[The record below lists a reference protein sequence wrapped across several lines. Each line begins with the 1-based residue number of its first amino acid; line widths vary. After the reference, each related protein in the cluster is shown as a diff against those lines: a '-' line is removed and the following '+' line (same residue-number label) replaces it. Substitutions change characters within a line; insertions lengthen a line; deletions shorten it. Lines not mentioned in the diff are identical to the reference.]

1 MRAGELRGILRGRDF
16 RRLYGT
22 RLASQLT
29 DGVFQVALAGYVF
42 FSPERQATAAK
53 AAAAFAVTLLPYS
66 ALGPFAGVFIDRW
79 RRRQIL
85 VWTPVLRA
93 LLVLLVA
100 GLVAG
105 GQDGLGFFLGVLVV
119 LGVNRFFLA
128 ALSAALPHVV
138 RRDQLV
144 TANAFTVTSG
154 TIIAFAGAGAGYG
167 LRRVFGAGHDG
178 TALILVVA
186 AALFLLAG
194 LIATT
199 LPKGLLGPHRTSED
213 VAPRATAPAA
223 AEATPATVPGVA
235 MSDTSPASETA
246 MPDATPGSATPVSD
260 ASPGHETPVSAASP
274 IPGAPMSNAAAG
286 AGTPMADGAEV
297 PGQADVS
304 GRVEA
309 SGRADVSAG
318 SGGVGAGG
326 SEAPR
331 VVEVLGGVLGGLADG
346 ARHIARR
353 PQAALALGAISFHRF
368 LYGVVLIMTL
378 LLCRNHFAGDPDR
391 GLETFALML
400 GVSGAGYFA
409 AALITP
415 PVVRRISKQAWVA
428 WQLGGAAVGLLA
440 LGMPFAERPWAA
452 GAFLLGVVSQ
462 GVKLC
467 VDTTLQE
474 TIEDAYRG
482 RVFAVYDMLF
492 NATFAAAAA
501 AAATW
506 LPADGRAGVTLLGVV
521 AAYGVG
527 AVAYWTAASRM
538 RGPAHALR

>member
-1 MRAGELRGILRGRDF
+1 MQAGELRGILRGRDF

-93 LLVLLVA
+93 LLVLIVA

-144 TANAFTVTSG
+144 TANAFSVTSG
-154 TIIAFAGAGAGYG
+154 TIIAFAGAGVGYG
-167 LRRVFGAGHDG
+167 FRRVFGAGHDG

-199 LPKGLLGPHRTSED
+199 LPKGLLGPHRAAED
-213 VAPRATAPAA
+213 VTTGAEVSQAPRA
-223 AEATPATVPGVA
+223 
-235 MSDTSPASETA
+235 
-246 MPDATPGSATPVSD
+246 
-260 ASPGHETPVSAASP
+260 
-274 IPGAPMSNAAAG
+274 
-286 AGTPMADGAEV
+286 
-297 PGQADVS
+297 
-304 GRVEA
+304 VEA
-309 SGRADVSAG
+309 IR
-318 SGGVGAGG
+318 
-326 SEAPR
+326 
-331 VVEVLGGVLGGLADG
+331 GVLGGLVDG
-346 ARHIARR
+346 GRHIARR

-428 WQLGGAAVGLLA
+428 WQLGGAALSLLV
-440 LGMPFAERPWAA
+440 LGMPFAERPWAV

-474 TIEDAYRG
+474 TIDDAYRG

-506 LPADGRAGVTLLGVV
+506 LPSDGRADLTLLAVVV
-521 AAYGVG
+521 AYAAG
-527 AVAYWTAASRM
+527 AVAYRTAASRTQ
-538 RGPAHALR
+538 RPAHALR

>member
-1 MRAGELRGILRGRDF
+1 M
-16 RRLYGT
+16 
-22 RLASQLT
+22 T

-100 GLVAG
+100 GLVVA

-144 TANAFTVTSG
+144 TANAFSVTSG
-154 TIIAFAGAGAGYG
+154 TVIAFAGAGAGYG
-167 LRRVFGAGHDG
+167 LRRVFGAGQDG
-178 TALILVVA
+178 TALILTAA

-199 LPKGLLGPHRTSED
+199 LPKGLLGPHRVAED
-213 VAPRATAPAA
+213 VAP
-223 AEATPATVPGVA
+223 E
-235 MSDTSPASETA
+235 
-246 MPDATPGSATPVSD
+246 
-260 ASPGHETPVSAASP
+260 
-274 IPGAPMSNAAAG
+274 AG
-286 AGTPMADGAEV
+286 A
-297 PGQADVS
+297 
-304 GRVEA
+304 
-309 SGRADVSAG
+309 
-318 SGGVGAGG
+318 
-326 SEAPR
+326 APR
-331 VVEVLGGVLGGLADG
+331 VVEVIRGVLGGLVDG
-346 ARHIARR
+346 GRHIARR

-428 WQLGGAAVGLLA
+428 WQLGGASLGLLV
-440 LGMPFAERPWAA
+440 LGMPFAERPWAV

-474 TIEDAYRG
+474 TIDDAYRG

-506 LPADGRAGVTLLGVV
+506 LPADGRADLTLLAVVV
-521 AAYGVG
+521 AYAAG
-527 AVAYWTAASRM
+527 AVAYRTAASRM
-538 RGPAHALR
+538 RRPAPALR

>member
-1 MRAGELRGILRGRDF
+1 MRAGQVQGILRGRDF
-16 RRLYGT
+16 RRLYAT
-22 RLASQLT
+22 RLASQFT

-42 FSPERQATAAK
+42 FSPERQTTAGK

-85 VWTPVLRA
+85 VWTPALRA
-93 LLVLLVA
+93 VLVLGVA
-100 GLVAG
+100 GLVAA
-105 GQDGLGFFLGVLVV
+105 GQDGPGFFFGVLLV

-154 TIIAFAGAGAGYG
+154 TIIAFVGGGAGYL
-167 LRRVFGAGHDG
+167 LRRLVGAGHEG
-178 TALILVVA
+178 TALILGSA
-186 AALFLLAG
+186 AAMFVLAG

-199 LPKGLLGPHRTSED
+199 LPKGLLGPHRSAD
-213 VAPRATAPAA
+213 
-223 AEATPATVPGVA
+223 GV
-235 MSDTSPASETA
+235 
-246 MPDATPGSATPVSD
+246 PDATRVRD
-260 ASPGHETPVSAASP
+260 A
-274 IPGAPMSNAAAG
+274 
-286 AGTPMADGAEV
+286 
-297 PGQADVS
+297 
-304 GRVEA
+304 
-309 SGRADVSAG
+309 
-318 SGGVGAGG
+318 
-326 SEAPR
+326 
-331 VVEVLGGVLGGLADG
+331 LGGVVSGLAGG

-368 LYGVVLIMTL
+368 LYGIVLIMTL
-378 LLCRNHFAGDPDR
+378 LLCRARFADDPDE

-415 PVVRRISKQAWVA
+415 AVVRRISKQAWTA
-428 WQLGGAAVGLLA
+428 WLLA
-440 LGMPFAERPWAA
+440 MASVSLLLLGMSFAERPWAV
-452 GAFLLGVVSQ
+452 GSFLLGVVSQ

-474 TIEDAYRG
+474 MIDDAYRG

-492 NATFAAAAA
+492 NAMFAAAAA

-506 LPADGRAGVTLLGVV
+506 LPPDGHAAPTLLVV
-521 AAYGVG
+521 I
-527 AVAYWTAASRM
+527 VAYAAGAIAYRTAASRI
-538 RGPAHALR
+538 RRPAHAFR

>member
-1 MRAGELRGILRGRDF
+1 MEAGELRGILRGRDF

-22 RLASQLT
+22 RLASQFS

-42 FSPERQATAAK
+42 FSPERQTTATK

-79 RRRQIL
+79 QRRQIL
-85 VWTPVLRA
+85 VWTPVVRA
-93 LLVLLVA
+93 VLVLLVA
-100 GLVAG
+100 ALVAA

-154 TIIAFAGAGAGYG
+154 TVIAFAGAGVGYL
-167 LRRVFGAGHDG
+167 LRRLFGSGHDG
-178 TALILVVA
+178 TASILVVA

-194 LIATT
+194 ATATT
-199 LPKGLLGPHRTSED
+199 LPRRLLGPHPAED
-213 VAPRATAPAA
+213 ALPGAPRAELPRT
-223 AEATPATVPGVA
+223 
-235 MSDTSPASETA
+235 
-246 MPDATPGSATPVSD
+246 
-260 ASPGHETPVSAASP
+260 
-274 IPGAPMSNAAAG
+274 
-286 AGTPMADGAEV
+286 
-297 PGQADVS
+297 
-304 GRVEA
+304 VEA
-309 SGRADVSAG
+309 
-318 SGGVGAGG
+318 
-326 SEAPR
+326 
-331 VVEVLGGVLGGLADG
+331 LGGVLYGLADG

-368 LYGVVLIMTL
+368 LYGIVLIMTL
-378 LLCRNHFAGDPDR
+378 LLCRNHFADDPDR

-428 WQLGGAAVGLLA
+428 WLLAGAALSLLL
-440 LGMPFAERPWAA
+440 LGTPFAERPWAA

-474 TIEDAYRG
+474 GIEDAYRG

-506 LPADGRAGVTLLGVV
+506 LPPDGRATVTLLAVI
-521 AAYGVG
+521 AAYAAG
-527 AVAYWTAASRM
+527 AVAYRTAASRM
-538 RGPAHALR
+538 RRPAHALR

>member
-1 MRAGELRGILRGRDF
+1 MRAGELREILRGRDF

-22 RLASQLT
+22 RLTSQLT

-79 RRRQIL
+79 QRRQIL

-93 LLVLLVA
+93 VLVLLVA
-100 GLVAG
+100 ALVAA
-105 GQDGLGFFLGVLVV
+105 GQDGLGFFLGVLLV

-138 RRDQLV
+138 RRDHLV
-144 TANAFTVTSG
+144 TANAFSVTSG
-154 TIIAFAGAGAGYG
+154 TVIAFAGAGAGFL
-167 LRRVFGAGHDG
+167 LRRLFGAGHDG
-178 TALILVVA
+178 TALILVSA

-194 LIATT
+194 LIATM
-199 LPKGLLGPHRTSED
+199 LPKRLLGPHPPED
-213 VAPRATAPAA
+213 APPGAPRADAPR
-223 AEATPATVPGVA
+223 
-235 MSDTSPASETA
+235 
-246 MPDATPGSATPVSD
+246 
-260 ASPGHETPVSAASP
+260 
-274 IPGAPMSNAAAG
+274 I
-286 AGTPMADGAEV
+286 
-297 PGQADVS
+297 
-304 GRVEA
+304 VEA
-309 SGRADVSAG
+309 
-318 SGGVGAGG
+318 
-326 SEAPR
+326 
-331 VVEVLGGVLGGLADG
+331 LGGVLNGLVDG
-346 ARHIARR
+346 ARHMARR

-368 LYGVVLIMTL
+368 LYGIVLIMTL

-391 GLETFALML
+391 GLRTFALML

-428 WQLGGAAVGLLA
+428 LQLGGAALSLLVF
-440 LGMPFAERPWAA
+440 GMPFAERPWAV

-474 TIEDAYRG
+474 TIDDAYRG

-506 LPADGRAGVTLLGVV
+506 LPADGRAAFTLLAVI
-521 AAYGVG
+521 AAYAAG
-527 AVAYWTAASRM
+527 AVAYRTAASRV
-538 RGPAHALR
+538 RRPAHALR

>member
-1 MRAGELRGILRGRDF
+1 M
-16 RRLYGT
+16 
-22 RLASQLT
+22 T

-100 GLVAG
+100 GLVVA

-144 TANAFTVTSG
+144 TANAFSVTSG
-154 TIIAFAGAGAGYG
+154 TVIAFAGAGAGYG
-167 LRRVFGAGHDG
+167 LRRVFGAGQDG
-178 TALILVVA
+178 TALILTAA

-199 LPKGLLGPHRTSED
+199 LPKGLLGPHRAAED
-213 VAPRATAPAA
+213 VAP
-223 AEATPATVPGVA
+223 E
-235 MSDTSPASETA
+235 
-246 MPDATPGSATPVSD
+246 
-260 ASPGHETPVSAASP
+260 
-274 IPGAPMSNAAAG
+274 AG
-286 AGTPMADGAEV
+286 A
-297 PGQADVS
+297 
-304 GRVEA
+304 
-309 SGRADVSAG
+309 
-318 SGGVGAGG
+318 
-326 SEAPR
+326 APR
-331 VVEVLGGVLGGLADG
+331 VVEVIRGVLGGLVDG
-346 ARHIARR
+346 GRHIARR

-428 WQLGGAAVGLLA
+428 WQLGGAALGLLV
-440 LGMPFAERPWAA
+440 LGMPFAERPWAV

-474 TIEDAYRG
+474 TIDDAYRG

-506 LPADGRAGVTLLGVV
+506 LPGDGRADLTLLAVVV
-521 AAYGVG
+521 AYAAG
-527 AVAYWTAASRM
+527 AVAYRTAASRM
-538 RGPAHALR
+538 RRPAPAMR

>member
-1 MRAGELRGILRGRDF
+1 M
-16 RRLYGT
+16 
-22 RLASQLT
+22 
-29 DGVFQVALAGYVF
+29 FQVALAGYVF

-100 GLVAG
+100 GLVVA

-144 TANAFTVTSG
+144 TANAFSVTSG
-154 TIIAFAGAGAGYG
+154 TVIAFAGAGAGYG
-167 LRRVFGAGHDG
+167 LRRVFGAGQDG
-178 TALILVVA
+178 TALILTAA

-199 LPKGLLGPHRTSED
+199 LPKGLLGPHRAAED
-213 VAPRATAPAA
+213 VAP
-223 AEATPATVPGVA
+223 E
-235 MSDTSPASETA
+235 
-246 MPDATPGSATPVSD
+246 
-260 ASPGHETPVSAASP
+260 
-274 IPGAPMSNAAAG
+274 AG
-286 AGTPMADGAEV
+286 A
-297 PGQADVS
+297 
-304 GRVEA
+304 
-309 SGRADVSAG
+309 
-318 SGGVGAGG
+318 
-326 SEAPR
+326 APR
-331 VVEVLGGVLGGLADG
+331 VVEVIRGVLGGLVDG
-346 ARHIARR
+346 GRHIARR

-428 WQLGGAAVGLLA
+428 WQLGGAALGLLV
-440 LGMPFAERPWAA
+440 LGMPFAERPWAV

-474 TIEDAYRG
+474 TIDDAYRG

-506 LPADGRAGVTLLGVV
+506 LPGDGRADLTLLAVVV
-521 AAYGVG
+521 AYAAG
-527 AVAYWTAASRM
+527 AVAYRTAASRM
-538 RGPAHALR
+538 RRPAPAMR

>member
-16 RRLYGT
+16 QRLYAT

-42 FSPERQATAAK
+42 FSPERQTTAGK

-66 ALGPFAGVFIDRW
+66 VLGPFAGVFIDRW

-93 LLVLLVA
+93 VLVLLVA
-100 GLVAG
+100 GLVAA

-138 RRDQLV
+138 RREQLV
-144 TANAFTVTSG
+144 TANAFSVTSG
-154 TIIAFAGAGAGYG
+154 TIISFAGAGIGYL
-167 LRRVFGAGHDG
+167 LRRLFGAGHEG
-178 TALILVVA
+178 TALILVAA

-199 LPKGLLGPHRTSED
+199 LPKGLLGPH
-213 VAPRATAPAA
+213 TAAGERPEAA
-223 AEATPATVPGVA
+223 PGVR
-235 MSDTSPASETA
+235 
-246 MPDATPGSATPVSD
+246 DA
-260 ASPGHETPVSAASP
+260 
-274 IPGAPMSNAAAG
+274 
-286 AGTPMADGAEV
+286 
-297 PGQADVS
+297 
-304 GRVEA
+304 
-309 SGRADVSAG
+309 
-318 SGGVGAGG
+318 
-326 SEAPR
+326 
-331 VVEVLGGVLGGLADG
+331 LGGVLHGLVAGG
-346 ARHIARR
+346 RHIARR

-378 LLCRNHFAGDPDR
+378 LLCRNHFADDPDR
-391 GLETFALML
+391 GLEVFALML

-415 PVVRRISKQAWVA
+415 AVVRRISKQAWTA
-428 WQLGGAAVGLLA
+428 WLLAGAALSLLL
-440 LGMPFAERPWAA
+440 LGTSFTERPWAA

-474 TIEDAYRG
+474 LIDDEYRG

-501 AAATW
+501 AAAAW
-506 LPADGRAGVTLLGVV
+506 LPSDGRAVPTLLMVI
-521 AAYGVG
+521 AAYAAG
-527 AVAYWTAASRM
+527 AVAYRTAASRI
-538 RGPAHALR
+538 RRPAHALR

>member
-1 MRAGELRGILRGRDF
+1 MKAGQLREILRERDF

-42 FSPERQATAAK
+42 FSPERQTTAGK

-66 ALGPFAGVFIDRW
+66 VLGPFAGVFIDRW

-85 VWTPVLRA
+85 VWAPVLRA
-93 LLVLLVA
+93 VLVLLVA
-100 GLVAG
+100 GLVAT
-105 GQDGLGFFLGVLVV
+105 GQDGAGLFLGVLVV

-138 RRDQLV
+138 RREQLV

-154 TIIAFAGAGAGYG
+154 TIIAFAGAGIGYL
-167 LRRVFGAGHDG
+167 LRLLSGAGDEG
-178 TALILVVA
+178 TTLILVSA
-186 AALFLLAG
+186 AALYLLAG
-194 LIATT
+194 LVATT
-199 LPKGLLGPHRTSED
+199 LPKGLLGPD
-213 VAPRATAPAA
+213 AP
-223 AEATPATVPGVA
+223 
-235 MSDTSPASETA
+235 
-246 MPDATPGSATPVSD
+246 
-260 ASPGHETPVSAASP
+260 
-274 IPGAPMSNAAAG
+274 
-286 AGTPMADGAEV
+286 
-297 PGQADVS
+297 DVS
-304 GRVEA
+304 RV
-309 SGRADVSAG
+309 RDT
-318 SGGVGAGG
+318 
-326 SEAPR
+326 
-331 VVEVLGGVLGGLADG
+331 LGGVVSGLADG
-346 ARHIARR
+346 ARHLTRR

-378 LLCRNHFAGDPDR
+378 LLCRNHFADDPDR

-415 PVVRRISKQAWVA
+415 AVVRRISKQAWTA
-428 WQLGGAAVGLLA
+428 WLLA
-440 LGMPFAERPWAA
+440 LAALGLLLFGMSFAERPWAV

-474 TIEDAYRG
+474 IIDDAYRG

-492 NATFAAAAA
+492 NATFAAAAT

-506 LPADGRAGVTLLGVV
+506 LPADGRAAPTLLAVI
-521 AAYGVG
+521 AAYAAG
-527 AVAYWTAASRM
+527 AVAYRTAASRLA
-538 RGPAHALR
+538 RPAHALR

>member
-1 MRAGELRGILRGRDF
+1 MRAGELREILRGRDF

-53 AAAAFAVTLLPYS
+53 VAAAFAVTLLPYS

-79 RRRQIL
+79 QRRQIL
-85 VWTPVLRA
+85 VWTPALRA

-100 GLVAG
+100 ALVAA

-154 TIIAFAGAGAGYG
+154 TIIAFAGAGAGYL
-167 LRRVFGAGHDG
+167 LRRLFGAGNDG

-186 AALFLLAG
+186 AGLFLLAG
-194 LIATT
+194 AVATT
-199 LPKGLLGPHRTSED
+199 LPRRLLGPHPPED
-213 VAPRATAPAA
+213 VLPGVPRADLPR
-223 AEATPATVPGVA
+223 
-235 MSDTSPASETA
+235 
-246 MPDATPGSATPVSD
+246 
-260 ASPGHETPVSAASP
+260 
-274 IPGAPMSNAAAG
+274 I
-286 AGTPMADGAEV
+286 
-297 PGQADVS
+297 
-304 GRVEA
+304 VEA
-309 SGRADVSAG
+309 
-318 SGGVGAGG
+318 
-326 SEAPR
+326 
-331 VVEVLGGVLGGLADG
+331 LGGVLNGLLDG

-368 LYGVVLIMTL
+368 LYGIVLIMTL
-378 LLCRNHFAGDPDR
+378 LLCRSHFADDPDR

-428 WQLGGAAVGLLA
+428 WLLGGAALSLLV
-440 LGMPFAERPWAA
+440 LGMPFTERPWAA

-474 TIEDAYRG
+474 GIDDAYRG

-506 LPADGRAGVTLLGVV
+506 LPADGRAPLTLLAVV
-521 AAYGVG
+521 AAYAAG
-527 AVAYWTAASRM
+527 AVAYRTAATRL
-538 RGPAHALR
+538 RRPAHALR

>member
-1 MRAGELRGILRGRDF
+1 M
-16 RRLYGT
+16 
-22 RLASQLT
+22 
-29 DGVFQVALAGYVF
+29 FQVALAGYVF

-100 GLVAG
+100 GLVVA

-144 TANAFTVTSG
+144 TANAFSVTSG
-154 TIIAFAGAGAGYG
+154 TVIAFAGAGAGYG
-167 LRRVFGAGHDG
+167 LRRVFGAGQDG
-178 TALILVVA
+178 TALILTAA

-199 LPKGLLGPHRTSED
+199 LPKGLLGPHRAAED
-213 VAPRATAPAA
+213 VAP
-223 AEATPATVPGVA
+223 E
-235 MSDTSPASETA
+235 
-246 MPDATPGSATPVSD
+246 
-260 ASPGHETPVSAASP
+260 
-274 IPGAPMSNAAAG
+274 AG
-286 AGTPMADGAEV
+286 A
-297 PGQADVS
+297 
-304 GRVEA
+304 
-309 SGRADVSAG
+309 
-318 SGGVGAGG
+318 
-326 SEAPR
+326 APR
-331 VVEVLGGVLGGLADG
+331 VVEVIRGVLGGLVDG
-346 ARHIARR
+346 GRHIARR

-415 PVVRRISKQAWVA
+415 AVVRRISKQAWVA
-428 WQLGGAAVGLLA
+428 WQLGGAALGLLV
-440 LGMPFAERPWAA
+440 LGMPFAERPWAV

-474 TIEDAYRG
+474 TIDDAYRG

-506 LPADGRAGVTLLGVV
+506 LPADGRADLTLLAVVV
-521 AAYGVG
+521 AYAAG
-527 AVAYWTAASRM
+527 AVAYRTAASRM
-538 RGPAHALR
+538 RRPAPALR

>member
-1 MRAGELRGILRGRDF
+1 M
-16 RRLYGT
+16 
-22 RLASQLT
+22 S

-42 FSPERQATAAK
+42 FSPERQTTATK

-79 RRRQIL
+79 QRRQIL

-93 LLVLLVA
+93 VLVLLVA
-100 GLVAG
+100 ALVAA

-154 TIIAFAGAGAGYG
+154 TVIAFAGAGVGYL
-167 LRRVFGAGHDG
+167 LRRLFGSGHDG
-178 TALILVVA
+178 TASILVVA

-194 LIATT
+194 ATATT
-199 LPKGLLGPHRTSED
+199 LPRRLLGPHPAED
-213 VAPRATAPAA
+213 ALPGVPRAELPR
-223 AEATPATVPGVA
+223 
-235 MSDTSPASETA
+235 
-246 MPDATPGSATPVSD
+246 
-260 ASPGHETPVSAASP
+260 
-274 IPGAPMSNAAAG
+274 I
-286 AGTPMADGAEV
+286 
-297 PGQADVS
+297 
-304 GRVEA
+304 VEA
-309 SGRADVSAG
+309 
-318 SGGVGAGG
+318 
-326 SEAPR
+326 
-331 VVEVLGGVLGGLADG
+331 LGGVLYGLADG

-378 LLCRNHFAGDPDR
+378 LLCRNHFADDPDR

-428 WQLGGAAVGLLA
+428 WLLAGAALSLLL
-440 LGMPFAERPWAA
+440 LGTPFAERPWAA

-474 TIEDAYRG
+474 GIEDAYRG

-506 LPADGRAGVTLLGVV
+506 LPQDGRATVTLLAVI
-521 AAYGVG
+521 AAYAAG
-527 AVAYWTAASRM
+527 AVAYRTAASRM
-538 RGPAHALR
+538 RRPAHALR